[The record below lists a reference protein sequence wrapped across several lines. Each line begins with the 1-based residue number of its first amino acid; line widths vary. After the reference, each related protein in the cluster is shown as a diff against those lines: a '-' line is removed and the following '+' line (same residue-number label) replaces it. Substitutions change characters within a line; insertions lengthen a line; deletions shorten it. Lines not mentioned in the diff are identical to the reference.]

1 MPVQR
6 TAGSGRATTAAV
18 TVTTAGVLP
27 AHLAGVLSV
36 QLRADLGID
45 PSLLG
50 QRSRCRAA
58 GGWGRP
64 PGRAAQAT
72 STTQGGVGPGAAL
85 GPLAVGAVVPAASY
99 TVAWTAT
106 AALAVLGGLVC
117 LVGRQMLLRER
128 PALVAAHR
136 QRRTTRAS

>member
-27 AHLAGVLSV
+27 AYLAGVLSV

-64 PGRAAQAT
+64 APPPATRA
-72 STTQGGVGPGAAL
+72 GAF
-85 GPLAVGAVVPAASY
+85 AVV
-99 TVAWTAT
+99 TA
-106 AALAVLGGLVC
+106 VDSG
-117 LVGRQMLLRER
+117 
-128 PALVAAHR
+128 VAAHR